1 MVFII
6 WINSKYVRTTWHT
19 HCLCM
24 HYVFVIRCSTH
35 KIFLKPV
42 LHKIYSSTAVFTNS
56 TMYYLWTGCHLCSSR
71 FRLYQG
77 CYCYFS
83 ISNIQPGKLTLKSL
97 VQSTIDNSSYGSLG
111 EFLLLK
117 TLTTM
122 LSFECHFLG
131 LNSFFKNLIKHLKW
145 SSTTK
150 YRKHLRRRLK
160 RIKNSLHYY
169 LNIWSFFFSC
179 EIAFFRLQRGTNIHQ
194 IVTYIIK

>member
-1 MVFII
+1 M
-6 WINSKYVRTTWHT
+6 
-19 HCLCM
+19 
-24 HYVFVIRCSTH
+24 
-35 KIFLKPV
+35 
-42 LHKIYSSTAVFTNS
+42 
-56 TMYYLWTGCHLCSSR
+56 
-71 FRLYQG
+71 
-77 CYCYFS
+77 
-83 ISNIQPGKLTLKSL
+83 L
-97 VQSTIDNSSYGSLG
+97 VVTTIDNSSYGSLG

-150 YRKHLRRRLK
+150 YRKHLRRRSK

-194 IVTYIIK
+194 IVTYICSSKLRHGTCNYLSRNHPTTSEITSWIWKDVMFKIKTHVRK